1 LDDRQLQG
9 GGCGLCGAPLGG
21 EVVRPGPAWVEVH
34 RACFEDWDRR
44 DEAAERELAVAEFI
58 AHAVLPAQPLRR
70 RHQHEDR
77 VGQRYGQLL
86 VIGEAVVERP
96 RNGWLSHAWR
106 CRCDCGCEVVVRD
119 GDLRRGTSR
128 CYLCGK
134 AASARSRYGP
144 VTATDIARA
153 AGLSPDTVRKR
164 IASGWPRERLGD
176 PLARPAMR
184 KSNDMRS
191 AA

>member
-1 LDDRQLQG
+1 
-9 GGCGLCGAPLGG
+9 
-21 EVVRPGPAWVEVH
+21 
-34 RACFEDWDRR
+34 
-44 DEAAERELAVAEFI
+44 
-58 AHAVLPAQPLRR
+58 
-70 RHQHEDR
+70 
-77 VGQRYGQLL
+77 
-86 VIGEAVVERP
+86 
-96 RNGWLSHAWR
+96 
-106 CRCDCGCEVVVRD
+106 VRD